1 MENKIHT
8 PNTPAEPAK
17 KRRWMRIAMIILT
30 LTLTGYGAYFYTS
43 RFWAIGDKQT
53 AGDLQSFGSDGRII
67 VTFEG
72 RLLTNELIADPTTG
86 ISERVLRFSA
96 QKNNDTLITFL
107 NKNVGRKI
115 RVWYRKYSQPFFWR
129 GQSQYVVYKAEPMP

>member
-1 MENKIHT
+1 METTPKTDINKST
-8 PNTPAEPAK
+8 SG
-17 KRRWMRIAMIILT
+17 RRFVRYIALVLT
-30 LTLTGYGAYFYTS
+30 LAVIAYGTYFYIS

-86 ISERVLRFSA
+86 ISERVLKFSA
-96 QKNNDTLITFL
+96 QKSNDSLISFL
-107 NKNVGRKI
+107 NKNVGKRI
-115 RVWYRKYSQPFFWR
+115 RVWYRKYSNSFFFR
-129 GQSQYVVYKAEPMP
+129 GQSQYVVYDAKPMP